1 MTLPADEPHAATTV
15 GSVTAD
21 GRLEDHPEGGRRAD
35 LGVRGTVA
43 ALVLLLVAAFASR
56 LIFGLHTGLDG
67 DESTTAFTALRITQ
81 GHLVLMESNQHYQA
95 ALESY
100 IIAPFVWL
108 LGPTVLAIRVPL
120 ALVGTLSVLAL
131 YDLGHTIFGRRSAGL
146 LLACVGAVFPVF
158 ELVWSMKARSGYAE
172 TMLFAVV
179 CLGLAVR
186 IGWQPRGDRLRN
198 WILLG
203 LVAGIGL
210 WNYLLL
216 AVPLAPVAV
225 ALLCRAPA
233 LGWRRTLGG
242 AGAALGG
249 LLVGFS
255 PWLAYNA
262 THHLAS
268 LQNLPSYVTSIPH
281 AVRGLVEQELPIFA
295 GTSAE
300 CGSNTVTPWI
310 AWIGLA
316 ALAAAVLWLRRKPI
330 GRLLRGHLSSVEPVE
345 MLLAIAPVAVVAV
358 VAGRFNDVPCE
369 PRYLLPLAIP
379 LALAATLV
387 LMVRSRWRLVAVG
400 LGIAYLIIAAFTAY
414 GPTVDALPY
423 TTTGAPIPL
432 NRAQIVTDLEVR
444 HVTVLFGD
452 YWVARPILYL
462 SGGRIDAAVYNGP
475 IAFPSVQAA
484 AEASRDPAWLFVNG
498 DPNIGIFQAL
508 MRATGVTSREVS
520 VDGYE
525 LFEGFSAPLVPADLT
540 AYTS

>member
-1 MTLPADEPHAATTV
+1 MAVDGGPV
-15 GSVTAD
+15 GFREA
-21 GRLEDHPEGGRRAD
+21 GQRAD
-35 LGVRGTVA
+35 LGVRGTMA
-43 ALVLLLVAAFASR
+43 ALLLLLVAAFASR

-108 LGPTVLAIRVPL
+108 LGPTVLAVRVPL
-120 ALVGTLSVLAL
+120 ALVGALFVLAL
-131 YDLGHTIFGRRSAGL
+131 YDLGHTIFGRHTAGL
-146 LLACVGAVFPVF
+146 LLACVGTVFPVF

-172 TMLFAVV
+172 TMVLAVV
-179 CLGLAVR
+179 CLCLAAR
-186 IGWQPRGDRLRN
+186 IGWQPRGNRFRN

-210 WNYLLL
+210 WNYLLI

-233 LGWRRTLGG
+233 LGWRRTLRG

-262 THHLAS
+262 SHHLAS
-268 LQNLPSYVTSIPH
+268 LQNLPSYATSIPH
-281 AVRGLVEQELPIFA
+281 AIKGLVEQELPIFA
-295 GTSAE
+295 GTSSE
-300 CGSNTVTPWI
+300 CGSNTVTPWV

-330 GRLLRGHLSSVEPVE
+330 GRLLRGDLRSVEPVE

-379 LALAATLV
+379 LAVAATLV
-387 LMVRSRWRLVAVG
+387 LMVRSRWRFVAAG
-400 LGIAYLIIAAFTAY
+400 LGIAYLVIAAFTAY

-432 NRAQIVTDLEVR
+432 NRTQIVTELEAR

-452 YWVARPILYL
+452 YWVARPIVYL

-475 IAFPSVQAA
+475 IGFPSVQAS
-484 AEASRDPAWLFVNG
+484 AEASHDPAWLFVDG

-508 MRATGVTSREVS
+508 MRSMGVTAHEVS

-525 LFEGFSAPLVPADLT
+525 LLQGFSVPLRPDDVTT
-540 AYTS
+540 AFAS

>member
-1 MTLPADEPHAATTV
+1 MPQPADPPRPVMTA

-21 GRLEDHPEGGRRAD
+21 RGLEDHLEDGQRAD
-35 LGVRGTVA
+35 LGVRGTVV

-81 GHLVLMESNQHYQA
+81 GHLALMEADQHYQA

-100 IIAPFVWL
+100 LIAPFVWL
-108 LGPTVLAIRVPL
+108 LGPTELAVRVPL
-120 ALVGTLSVLAL
+120 ALVGTLFVLAF
-131 YDLGHTIFGRRSAGL
+131 YDLGHTLFHRRSAGL

-179 CLGLAVR
+179 CLSLAVR
-186 IGWQPRGDRLRN
+186 IGWQPRGDRFRN
-198 WILLG
+198 WILLS
-203 LVAGIGL
+203 LVAGFGL
-210 WNYLLL
+210 WNDLLL

-225 ALLCRAPA
+225 ALFCRAPA
-233 LGWRRTLGG
+233 LGWSRTVRR
-242 AGAALGG
+242 AEAALGG

-268 LQNLPSYVTSIPH
+268 LQNLPSYATTLPH
-281 AVRGLVEQELPIFA
+281 AVKGLVEQELPIFA
-295 GTSAE
+295 GTSSE
-300 CGSNTVTPWI
+300 CGSNTVTPWV

-330 GRLLRGHLSSVEPVE
+330 GRLLRGDLSSVEPVE
-345 MLLAIAPVAVVAV
+345 MVLAIAPVAVVAV
-358 VAGRFNDVPCE
+358 VAGRFNGVPCE

-387 LMVRSRWRLVAVG
+387 LMVRSRWRLVAAG
-400 LGIAYLIIAAFTAY
+400 LGIAYLVMAAFTAY
-414 GPTVDALPY
+414 GPTVDAVPN
-423 TTTGAPIPL
+423 TTTGALIPL
-432 NRAQIVTDLEVR
+432 NRTQIVTALEAR

-475 IAFPSVQAA
+475 IAFPSVQAS
-484 AEASRDPAWLFVNG
+484 AEASRDPAWLFVDG
-498 DPNIGIFQAL
+498 DLNIGILQGL
-508 MRATGVTSREVS
+508 MRATGVTATEIS

-525 LFEGFSAPLVPADLT
+525 LFEGLSSPLAPADLKAFT
-540 AYTS
+540 G

>member
-1 MTLPADEPHAATTV
+1 V
-15 GSVTAD
+15 GSVAVD
-21 GRLEDHPEGGRRAD
+21 GGPVGFREAGQRAD
-35 LGVRGTVA
+35 LGVRGTMA
-43 ALVLLLVAAFASR
+43 ALLLLLVAAFASR

-108 LGPTVLAIRVPL
+108 LGPTVLAVRVPL
-120 ALVGTLSVLAL
+120 ALVGALFVLAL
-131 YDLGHTIFGRRSAGL
+131 YDLGHTIFGRHTAGL
-146 LLACVGAVFPVF
+146 LLACVGTVFPVF

-172 TMLFAVV
+172 TMVLAVV
-179 CLGLAVR
+179 CLCLAAR
-186 IGWQPRGDRLRN
+186 IGWQPRGNRFRN

-210 WNYLLL
+210 WNYLLI

-233 LGWRRTLGG
+233 LGWRRTLRG

-262 THHLAS
+262 SHHLAS
-268 LQNLPSYVTSIPH
+268 LQNLPSYATSIPH
-281 AVRGLVEQELPIFA
+281 AIKGLVEQELPIFA
-295 GTSAE
+295 GTSSE
-300 CGSNTVTPWI
+300 CGSNTVTPWV

-330 GRLLRGHLSSVEPVE
+330 GRLLRGDLRSVEPVE

-379 LALAATLV
+379 LAVAATLV
-387 LMVRSRWRLVAVG
+387 LMVRSRWRFVAAG
-400 LGIAYLIIAAFTAY
+400 LGIAYLVIAAFTAY

-432 NRAQIVTDLEVR
+432 NRTQIVTELEAR

-452 YWVARPILYL
+452 YWVARPIVYL

-475 IAFPSVQAA
+475 IGFPSVQAS
-484 AEASRDPAWLFVNG
+484 AEASHDPAWLFVDG

-508 MRATGVTSREVS
+508 MRSMGVTAHEVS

-525 LFEGFSAPLVPADLT
+525 LFQGFSVPLRPDDVTT
-540 AYTS
+540 AFAS

>member
-1 MTLPADEPHAATTV
+1 MTQPAYEPRPATTA
-15 GSVTAD
+15 GPLTA
-21 GRLEDHPEGGRRAD
+21 GGGPEGHPEGGRRAD
-35 LGVRGTVA
+35 IGVPGTVA
-43 ALVLLLVAAFASR
+43 ALALLLVAAFVTR
-56 LIFGLHTGLDG
+56 LLVGLHTGLDG
-67 DESTTAFTALRITQ
+67 DEATTAFTALRITQ
-81 GHLVLMESNQHYQA
+81 GHLVLMEADQQYLA

-100 IIAPFVWL
+100 ILAPFVWL
-108 LGPTVLAIRVPL
+108 LGPSVAAIRV
-120 ALVGTLSVLAL
+120 AMAVVGAIFVLAL
-131 YDLGHTIFGRRSAGL
+131 YDLGRTVFSRRSAGL
-146 LLACVGAVFPVF
+146 LFACVGAVFPIF
-158 ELVWSMKARSGYAE
+158 ELTWSVKARSGYSE
-172 TMLFAVV
+172 TMVIAVV
-179 CLGLAVR
+179 CLALAAR
-186 IGWQPRGDRLRN
+186 IGWQPRRNRLRN

-210 WNYLLL
+210 WNDLLI
-216 AVPLAPVAV
+216 AVALAPVAV

-233 LGWRRTLGG
+233 LGWRRTLRG
-242 AGAALGG
+242 AGAALVA

-281 AVRGLVEQELPIFA
+281 AVKGLVEQELPIFA
-295 GTSAE
+295 GTSSE

-330 GRLLRGHLSSVEPVE
+330 GRLLRGNLTSVEPVE

-369 PRYLLPLAIP
+369 PRYLIPLAIP

-387 LMVRSRWRLVAVG
+387 LMVRSRWRLVAAG
-400 LGIAYLIIAAFTAY
+400 LGIAYLVMASFTAC
-414 GPTVDALPY
+414 GPTVDATPY
-423 TTTGAPIPL
+423 TTTGVSIPL
-432 NRAQIVTDLEVR
+432 NRAQIVTDLEAR

-462 SGGRIDAAVYNGP
+462 SRGRIDAAVYNGP
-475 IAFPSVQAA
+475 IGFPSVQAA
-484 AEASRDPAWLFVNG
+484 AEASPDPAWLFVDG
-498 DPNIGIFQAL
+498 DPNIGVFQGL
-508 MRATGVTSREVS
+508 MRATGVTASEVS

-525 LFEGFSAPLVPADLT
+525 LFSGLSSPLVPADLT
-540 AYTS
+540 AFTS

>member
-1 MTLPADEPHAATTV
+1 MTQPADEPRAVTTAGSVVVDGIPV
-15 GSVTAD
+15 GS
-21 GRLEDHPEGGRRAD
+21 PEAGKSPD
-35 LGVRGTVA
+35 LGMRGMVA

-81 GHLVLMESNQHYQA
+81 GHLVLMESNLHYQA

-108 LGPTVLAIRVPL
+108 LGPTGLAVRVPV
-120 ALVGTLSVLAL
+120 ALVGTLFVLAL
-131 YDLGHTIFGRRSAGL
+131 YDLGHTIFRRRTAGL
-146 LLACVGAVFPVF
+146 VLACVGAVFPVF

-172 TMLFAVV
+172 TMVFAVV
-179 CLGLAVR
+179 CLCLAAR

-203 LVAGIGL
+203 LVAGLGL
-210 WNYLLL
+210 WNYLLI

-233 LGWRRTLGG
+233 LGWRRTLRG

-281 AVRGLVEQELPIFA
+281 AVKGLVEQELPIFA
-295 GTSAE
+295 GTSSE
-300 CGSNTVTPWI
+300 CGSNTVTPWV
-310 AWIGLA
+310 AWVGLA
-316 ALAAAVLWLRRKPI
+316 ALTVAVLWLRRKPI
-330 GRLLRGHLSSVEPVE
+330 ERLLRGDLRSLEPVE

-379 LALAATLV
+379 LAVGATLV
-387 LMVRSRWRLVAVG
+387 LMVRSRWRFLTAG
-400 LGIAYLIIAAFTAY
+400 LSIAYLVLAGFTAY

-432 NRAQIVTDLEVR
+432 NRTQIVTELEGR
-444 HVTVLFGD
+444 HVTALFGD

-462 SGGRIDAAVYNGP
+462 SGDRIDAAVYNGP
-475 IAFPSVQAA
+475 IGFPSVQAA
-484 AEASRDPAWLFVNG
+484 AVASPDPAWLFVDG
-498 DPNIGIFQAL
+498 DPDIGIFQAL
-508 MRATGVTSREVS
+508 MRSRGVTSSEVS
-520 VDGYE
+520 VGGYE
-525 LFEGFSAPLVPADLT
+525 LFEGFSAPLHPSDLT
-540 AYTS
+540 AFAS

>member
-1 MTLPADEPHAATTV
+1 M
-15 GSVTAD
+15 
-21 GRLEDHPEGGRRAD
+21 
-35 LGVRGTVA
+35 A
-43 ALVLLLVAAFASR
+43 ALALLLVAAFASR

-81 GHLVLMESNQHYQA
+81 GHLVLMESNLHYQA

-108 LGPTVLAIRVPL
+108 LGPTELAVRVPL
-120 ALVGTLSVLAL
+120 ALVGTLFVLAL
-131 YDLGHTIFGRRSAGL
+131 YDLGHTIFHRRSAGF

-179 CLGLAVR
+179 CLSLAVR

-233 LGWRRTLGG
+233 LGWRRTVGG
-242 AGAALGG
+242 VGAALAG

-281 AVRGLVEQELPIFA
+281 AVKGLVEQELPVFA
-295 GTSAE
+295 GTSSE
-300 CGSNTVTPWI
+300 CGSNTVTPWA

-316 ALAAAVLWLRRKPI
+316 ALTAAVLWLRRKPI
-330 GRLLRGHLSSVEPVE
+330 GLLLRGHLSSVEPVE
-345 MLLAIAPVAVVAV
+345 MVLAIAPVAVVAV

-387 LMVRSRWRLVAVG
+387 LTVRSRWRLVAAG
-400 LGIAYLIIAAFTAY
+400 LGIAYLVIAAFTAS
-414 GPTVDALPY
+414 GPTVDALPS
-423 TTTGAPIPL
+423 TTTGAPIPV
-432 NRAQIVTDLEVR
+432 NRVQIVTDLEAR

-462 SGGRIDAAVYNGP
+462 SGGRIDAAVYDGP
-475 IAFPSVQAA
+475 IGFPSVQAA
-484 AEASRDPAWLFVNG
+484 AEASRDAAWLFVDG
-498 DPNIGIFQAL
+498 DPNIGILQGL
-508 MRATGVTSREVS
+508 MHATGVTSSEVS
-520 VDGYE
+520 MDGYE
-525 LFEGFSAPLVPADLT
+525 LFEGLSSPLAPADL
-540 AYTS
+540 AAFTS